1 MLLAYLMLNDARI
14 CPINSKQSLAQIL
27 KSIEQVNLF
36 FFLLFIVSTRSS
48 LFTLFLRALYT
59 VALLFSFQPLV
70 PACCGWSASV
80 AACFL
85 LSLPTPKFGSTHTL
99 AVDFK
104 SLSCLNICQ
113 LRLGLSPCSSSFSL
127 SPRWSFPLCFDSSSV
142 QLTDSLPFPSLWHLQ
157 CVLSDKW
164 NLLFN

>member
-1 MLLAYLMLNDARI
+1 MLNDARI

-59 VALLFSFQPLV
+59 VALLSLSSLLSLPAVGGALAWQPASF
-70 PACCGWSASV
+70 CASH
-80 AACFL
+80 FP
-85 LSLPTPKFGSTHTL
+85 SLPTPKFGSTHTL

-104 SLSCLNICQ
+104 SLSCLNTCQ
-113 LRLGLSPCSSSFSL
+113 LRLGLSPCSSSFTL